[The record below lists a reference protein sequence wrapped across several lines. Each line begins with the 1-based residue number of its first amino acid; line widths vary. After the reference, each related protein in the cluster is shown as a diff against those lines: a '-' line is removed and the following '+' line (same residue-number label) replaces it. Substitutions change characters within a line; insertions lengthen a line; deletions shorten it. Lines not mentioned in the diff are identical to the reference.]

1 MKMRFSRRWARAL
14 AISTLA
20 VLGIA
25 VVVPYVVPLGGYIPR
40 IERMAREATL
50 QAVRVDSLR
59 LHLLPRPHVTVY
71 GVTVGEPAIA
81 AVESVA
87 VSPHLPTLFS
97 DTLVIDDVLLER
109 PWVAPAAF
117 AALGTRPKAK
127 DTSPVAPAAR
137 VDQVRIRSGEFRL
150 ASGTIGAIDAV
161 IRLGENGV
169 PGRIEVTQNRTM
181 QVTLEGDGRNF
192 AVNVAG
198 RDWRLPVGPPLRF
211 ERLAAMGTLGARGL
225 ALHGI
230 DVRLYRGSLAGHA
243 RLGWKGPWKL
253 EGAFTV
259 KDVDIGPIGAL
270 FQSGSTLSGRLKA
283 QPSFSSS
290 APNAGALTEM
300 LQLETDFEI
309 SEGVLK
315 RVDLAAAA
323 RPILGKNDNKGGQTR
338 FDQLSGH
345 LGIDADGYHFSD
357 LSIVSGLLKAGGEV
371 SIARSRA
378 LAGEIT
384 VELRG
389 TASLIATPLAISGT
403 VDAPV
408 VMPTKAALAGAAV
421 GTVILPGIGTALG
434 AKAGQLT
441 KRLFGSGPRR
451 PPEKPPENTEARK
464 PPVENGV
471 GR

>member
-1 MKMRFSRRWARAL
+1 MKMRFSRRWARVL
-14 AISTLA
+14 AISTL
-20 VLGIA
+20 VILGIA
-25 VVVPYVVPLGGYIPR
+25 MIVPYVVPLGGYIPR
-40 IERMAREATL
+40 VERMASEAAL
-50 QAVRVDSLR
+50 QPVRIDALR

-71 GVTVGEPAIA
+71 GVSVGEPAIA

-87 VSPHLPTLFS
+87 VSPDLATLFF
-97 DTLVIDDVLLER
+97 DTPVIGEVLLER

-117 AALGTRPKAK
+117 AALGPRPKAK
-127 DTSPVAPAAR
+127 DAPPDAPAAR
-137 VDQVRIRSGEFRL
+137 VEQVRIRSGELRL

-161 IRLGENGV
+161 IMLGENGM
-169 PGRIEVTQNRTM
+169 PSRIEVTQNRTM
-181 QVTLEGDGRNF
+181 QATLEGDGRNF
-192 AVNVAG
+192 AVNVTG
-198 RDWRLPVGPPLRF
+198 RDWRLPLGPALRF
-211 ERLAAMGTLGARGL
+211 ERLAAKGTLGARGL

-253 EGAFTV
+253 EGALTV
-259 KDVDIGPIGAL
+259 KDVDVGPIVAL
-270 FQSGSTLSGRLKA
+270 FPSGSTLSGRLKA

-290 APNAGALTEM
+290 APNASALADM

-309 SEGVLK
+309 SEGMLK

-323 RPILGKNDNKGGQTR
+323 RSIFGKNDNKGGETR

-371 SIARSRA
+371 SIGRSRA

-384 VELRG
+384 VEVRG

-421 GTVILPGIGTALG
+421 GTAILPGIGTALG

-441 KRLFGSGPRR
+441 KRLFGGGPR
-451 PPEKPPENTEARK
+451 KPPEGGEARK
-464 PPVENGV
+464 PPAENGG

>member
-14 AISTLA
+14 AVSTL
-20 VLGIA
+20 VILGIA
-25 VVVPYVVPLGGYIPR
+25 MIVPYVVPLGGYIPS
-40 IERMAREATL
+40 IERMASESTL
-50 QAVRVDSLR
+50 EPVRVDSLR

-71 GVTVGEPAIA
+71 GVSVGEPAIA
-81 AVESVA
+81 AIESVA
-87 VSPHLPTLFS
+87 ASPDLATLFS

-127 DTSPVAPAAR
+127 DAPPDAPAAR
-137 VDQVRIRSGEFRL
+137 VDQVRIRSGELRL

-169 PGRIEVTQNRTM
+169 PSRIEVTQNRTM
-181 QVTLEGDGRNF
+181 QVTLDGDGHNF
-192 AVNVAG
+192 AVKVTG
-198 RDWRLPVGPPLRF
+198 HDWRLPVGPPLRID
-211 ERLAAMGTLGARGL
+211 RLVARGALGARGL

-243 RLGWKGPWKL
+243 TLGWKGPWKL
-253 EGAFTV
+253 EGAVTV

-270 FQSGSTLSGRLKA
+270 FPSGSTLSGRLKA

-323 RPILGKNDNKGGQTR
+323 RSILAKNDNKGGQTR

-345 LGIDADGYHFSD
+345 LGIDADGYRFSD
-357 LSIVSGLLKAGGEV
+357 LSIVSGLLKASGEV
-371 SIARSRA
+371 SIGRSRA

-384 VELRG
+384 V
-389 TASLIATPLAISGT
+389 
-403 VDAPV
+403 
-408 VMPTKAALAGAAV
+408 
-421 GTVILPGIGTALG
+421 
-434 AKAGQLT
+434 
-441 KRLFGSGPRR
+441 
-451 PPEKPPENTEARK
+451 
-464 PPVENGV
+464 
-471 GR
+471 